1 MRTDSTEESNAH
13 DRLIQHCDNH
23 GGRWDRGVVLLRLK
37 LQPHRIAGGECKEF
51 ADPGRAQFEIVAT
64 GRDCA
69 LVICCPL
76 LAQSG
81 HRVAEFQ
88 RPLSGT

>member
-1 MRTDSTEESNAH
+1 MRTIGLFSIAITLVVVGIAAWSASTHSAVRANPPT
-13 DRLIQHCDNH
+13 DRPT
-23 GGRWDRGVVLLRLK
+23 VV
-37 LQPHRIAGGECKEF
+37 GGECKEF
-51 ADPGRAQFEIVAT
+51 AEPGRAQFEIVAT